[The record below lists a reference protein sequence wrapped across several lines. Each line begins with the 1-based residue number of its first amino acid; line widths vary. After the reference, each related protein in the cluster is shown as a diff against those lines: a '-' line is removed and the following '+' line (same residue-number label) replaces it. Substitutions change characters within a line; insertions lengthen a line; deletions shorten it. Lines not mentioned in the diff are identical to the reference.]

1 MKFKLL
7 LLLRRKSVSWLL
19 TYTSIWPLRH
29 LLLNLVIVG
38 ILLLCILTI
47 LLSFYA
53 IILALNQLIWIA
65 VLPREESGL
74 SQTFASIIYNSL
86 FWRWAFTLCKMDDA
100 LESSILTA
108 NLTANYVLLVLLLL
122 LTGQYLFE
130 LHLLLNLLLL
140 ISENRMFRRHLLSSI
155 SYLLGTN
162 DIHAQSLLVFR
173 RRTLDR
179 IGIRSRVC
187 SVSISVCHVVSR
199 LLLGPRYSDHWLC
212 IWWWILI
219 RVKVRIRHTLIVR
232 LYVVVLIRIYT
243 VTYLVYTLT
252 RACTPV
258 HTLSVWY

>member
-7 LLLRRKSVSWLL
+7 LLLRRKPVSWLL
-19 TYTSIWPLRH
+19 TYTSVWPLRH
-29 LLLNLVIVG
+29 LLLDLVIVG

-53 IILALNQLIWIA
+53 VILALDQLIWIA

-74 SQTFASIIYNSL
+74 SQTFASIIYDSL

-100 LESSILTA
+100 FESSI
-108 NLTANYVLLVLLLL
+108 LTANYVLLVLLLL
-122 LTGQYLFE
+122 LTGQYLLE

-162 DIHAQSLLVFR
+162 DIHTQGLLVFR

-199 LLLGPRYSDHWLC
+199 LLLGPRYSHHWLC
-212 IWWWILI
+212 IWWWILV
-219 RVKVRIRHTLIVR
+219 RVKIRIRHALIVR
-232 LYVVVLIRIYT
+232 LDVVVLIRIYT
-243 VTYLVYTLT
+243 VTHLVYTLA
-252 RACTPV
+252 RDCTAV